1 MLLPDEIKYIE
12 KEIKKTISSISHE
25 HFQYIMNSSFSG
37 YEEEHQGWTN
47 YRLRTRLRDLY
58 YLILTYLEAKGM
70 PLLLQTYREKF
81 SKVIEDD
88 GLILESEMAHPE
100 GDHELKLIIGF
111 KQFLDP
117 FKYFDYNQS
126 KEDET
131 KKLISILKNSGFI
144 IKNTKS
150 KVANEADIYNE
161 VKWVIGLYYPTCR
174 RKNKSSFIQEF
185 KTYNPDILI
194 PELKTAIEFK
204 YIKNKTDNFD
214 NFIDQIKVDS
224 ANYTD
229 DYRYEKFI
237 AVFYISDIGL
247 ATPESIE
254 VAWKAKKIPNNW
266 ELVITGDNITK

>member
-1 MLLPDEIKYIE
+1 MLLHDEIKYIE
-12 KEIKKTISSISHE
+12 DEIKKTISSISHE
-25 HFQYIMNSSFSG
+25 YFQYIMNDYSSD
-37 YEEEHQGWTN
+37 YEEEYPGWTN
-47 YRLRTRLRDLY
+47 SWLRMRLRDLY
-58 YLILTYLEAKGM
+58 YMILTYLEAKGM
-70 PLLLQTYREKF
+70 PLLLQSFKDRF
-81 SKVIEDD
+81 SKIIDND
-88 GLILESEMAHPE
+88 TLILESEMTHPE
-100 GDHELKLIIGF
+100 GEHELKFIIGF

-117 FKYFDYNQS
+117 FKSFDYKQS

-144 IKNTKS
+144 LKKTKPNF
-150 KVANEADIYNE
+150 VNEADIYNE
-161 VKWVIGLYYPTCR
+161 IKWVIGLYYPTCR

-204 YIKNKTDNFD
+204 YIKDKTDNID

-229 DYRYEKFI
+229 DYRYDKFI
-237 AVFYISDIGL
+237 AVFYIGDVGL

-254 VAWKAKKIPNNW
+254 VAWKAKKIPSNW
-266 ELVITGDNITK
+266 ELVITGENIKK